1 MSIVAKGGEKSSSF
15 PSVSV
20 GVHKARCIKVI
31 DLGTQK
37 NEFEGNITWKRQALV
52 IWETPDQTNET
63 SEPLTISRFYTLS
76 LHEKSNL
83 GIDLTSWRGR
93 PFSETEKKGFD
104 ISKLIGH
111 TCLLNVIQGNKNNKI
126 GSVMPLPKG
135 DKIAEQ
141 YHTSVTFSI
150 DDFQKGKKETFN
162 QLSEGIRNIIL
173 RSKELEGLEH
183 KDNGDDNNGSTTVG
197 QEPVPFLCLI
207 I

>member
-20 GVHKARCIKVI
+20 GVHKARCVKVI

-37 NEFEGNITWKRQALV
+37 SEFEGNIAWKRQALV
-52 IWETPDQTNET
+52 IWEVPEQTNET

-93 PFSETEKKGFD
+93 PFSETEKKGFN
-104 ISKLIGH
+104 IEKLVGN

-126 GSVMPLPKG
+126 GSIMPLPKG

-141 YHTSVTFSI
+141 YHTGVVF
-150 DDFQKGKKETFN
+150 DLEKYQKGQKEVFN

-183 KDNGDDNNGSTTVG
+183 KDNGDENNGSNTVG
-197 QEPVPFLCLI
+197 QDPVPF
-207 I
+207 

>member
-20 GVHKARCIKVI
+20 GVHKSRCIKVI

-37 NEFEGNITWKRQALV
+37 NEFEGNITWKRQILV
-52 IWETPDQTNET
+52 IWEVPEQTSET
-63 SEPLTISRFYTLS
+63 SEPLTISKFYTLS

-126 GSVMPLPKG
+126 GSIMPLPKG

-141 YHTSVTFSI
+141 YHTGVVF
-150 DDFQKGKKETFN
+150 DLEKYQKGQKEVFN

-197 QEPVPFLCLI
+197 QEPVPF
-207 I
+207 

>member
-37 NEFEGNITWKRQALV
+37 NEFEGNITWKRQVLV

-111 TCLLNVIQGNKNNKI
+111 TCLLNVIQGNKRTQI
-126 GSVMPLPKG
+126 GSIMPLPKG

-141 YHTSVTFSI
+141 YHTSVLF
-150 DDFQKGKKETFN
+150 DLEEFQKGKKETFN

-173 RSKELEGLEH
+173 SSKELEGLEV
-183 KDNGDDNNGSTTVG
+183 GDDNNGSTTVG
-197 QEPVPFLCLI
+197 QDPVPF
-207 I
+207 

>member
-141 YHTSVTFSI
+141 YHTSVKFSI

-197 QEPVPFLCLI
+197 QEPVPF
-207 I
+207 

>member
-20 GVHKARCIKVI
+20 GVHKARCVKVI

-37 NEFEGNITWKRQALV
+37 NEFEGNITWKRQILV
-52 IWETPDQTNET
+52 IWEVPEQTSET
-63 SEPLTISRFYTLS
+63 SEPLTISKFYTLS

-111 TCLLNVIQGNKNNKI
+111 TCLLNVIQGNKRAQI
-126 GSVMPLPKG
+126 GSIMPLPKV

-141 YHTSVTFSI
+141 YHTGVVF
-150 DDFQKGKKETFN
+150 DLEKYQKGQKEVFN

-183 KDNGDDNNGSTTVG
+183 KDNGDENNGSTTVG
-197 QEPVPFLCLI
+197 QDPVPF
-207 I
+207 

>member
-1 MSIVAKGGEKSSSF
+1 MTSIVAKGGEKSSSF

-37 NEFEGNITWKRQALV
+37 NEFEGNITWKRQVLV

-141 YHTSVTFSI
+141 YHPSVMFSM

-183 KDNGDDNNGSTTVG
+183 TDNGDDNNGSTTVG
-197 QEPVPFLCLI
+197 QEPVPF
-207 I
+207 

>member
-20 GVHKARCIKVI
+20 GVHKSRCIKVI

-37 NEFEGNITWKRQALV
+37 NEFEGNITWKRQILV
-52 IWETPDQTNET
+52 IWEVPEQTSET
-63 SEPLTISRFYTLS
+63 SEPLTISKFYTLS

-93 PFSETEKKGFD
+93 PFSETEKKGFN
-104 ISKLIGH
+104 IEKLVGN

-126 GSVMPLPKG
+126 GSIMPLPKG

-141 YHTSVTFSI
+141 YHTGVIF
-150 DDFQKGKKETFN
+150 DLEKYQKGQKEVFN

-183 KDNGDDNNGSTTVG
+183 KDNGDENNGSTTVG
-197 QEPVPFLCLI
+197 QDPVPF
-207 I
+207 

>member
-52 IWETPDQTNET
+52 IWEVPEQTSET
-63 SEPLTISRFYTLS
+63 SEPLTISKFYTLS

-126 GSVMPLPKG
+126 GSIMPLPKG

-141 YHTSVTFSI
+141 YHTGVVF
-150 DDFQKGKKETFN
+150 DLEKYQKGQKEVFN

-183 KDNGDDNNGSTTVG
+183 KDNGDENNGSTTVG
-197 QEPVPFLCLI
+197 QDPVPF
-207 I
+207 

>member
-1 MSIVAKGGEKSSSF
+1 MTSIVAKGGEKSSSF

-37 NEFEGNITWKRQALV
+37 NEFEGNITWKRQVLV

-111 TCLLNVIQGNKNNKI
+111 TCLLNVIKGNKNNKI

-141 YHTSVTFSI
+141 YHTSVVF
-150 DDFQKGKKETFN
+150 DFKDFQNGKKEVFN

-183 KDNGDDNNGSTTVG
+183 TDNGDDNNGSTTVG
-197 QEPVPFLCLI
+197 QEPVPF
-207 I
+207 

>member
-20 GVHKARCIKVI
+20 GVHKARCVKVI

-37 NEFEGNITWKRQALV
+37 NEFEGNITWKRQILV
-52 IWETPDQTNET
+52 IWEVPEQTSET
-63 SEPLTISRFYTLS
+63 SEPLTISKFYTLS

-126 GSVMPLPKG
+126 GSIMPLPKG

-141 YHTSVTFSI
+141 YHTGVVF
-150 DDFQKGKKETFN
+150 DLEKYQKGQKEIFN

-183 KDNGDDNNGSTTVG
+183 KDNGDENNGSTTVG
-197 QEPVPFLCLI
+197 QDPVPF
-207 I
+207 

>member
-37 NEFEGNITWKRQALV
+37 NEFEGNITWKRQILV
-52 IWETPDQTNET
+52 IWEVPEQTSET
-63 SEPLTISRFYTLS
+63 SEPLTISKFYTLS

-126 GSVMPLPKG
+126 GSIMPLPKG

-141 YHTSVTFSI
+141 YHTGVVF
-150 DDFQKGKKETFN
+150 DLEKYQKGQKEIFN

-183 KDNGDDNNGSTTVG
+183 KDNGDENNGSTTVG
-197 QEPVPFLCLI
+197 QDPVPF
-207 I
+207 

>member
-37 NEFEGNITWKRQALV
+37 NEFEGNISWKRQVLV
-52 IWETPDQTNET
+52 IWEVPEQTSET
-63 SEPLTISRFYTLS
+63 SEPLTISKFYTLS

-126 GSVMPLPKG
+126 GSIMPLPKG

-141 YHTSVTFSI
+141 YHTGVVF
-150 DDFQKGKKETFN
+150 DLEKYQKGQKEIFN

-183 KDNGDDNNGSTTVG
+183 KDNGDENNGSTTVG
-197 QEPVPFLCLI
+197 QDPVPF
-207 I
+207 

>member
-1 MSIVAKGGEKSSSF
+1 MTSIVAKGGEKSSSF

-37 NEFEGNITWKRQALV
+37 NEFEGNITWKRQVLV
-52 IWETPDQTNET
+52 IWETPDQNNET

-93 PFSETEKKGFD
+93 PFSATEIKAFD
-104 ISKLIGH
+104 IAKLVGVE
-111 TCLLNVIQGNKNNKI
+111 CLLNVIQGKKRTQI
-126 GSVMPLPKG
+126 GSIMPLPKG

-141 YHTSVTFSI
+141 YHTSVLF
-150 DDFQKGKKETFN
+150 DLEEFQKGKKETFN
-162 QLSEGIRNIIL
+162 QLSEGIRKIIL
-173 RSKELEGLEH
+173 SSKELEGLEV
-183 KDNGDDNNGSTTVG
+183 GDDNNGSTTIG
-197 QEPVPFLCLI
+197 QEPVPF
-207 I
+207 

>member
-20 GVHKARCIKVI
+20 GVHKSRCIKVI

-37 NEFEGNITWKRQALV
+37 NEFEGNITWKRQILV
-52 IWETPDQTNET
+52 IWEVPEQTSET
-63 SEPLTISRFYTLS
+63 SEPLTISKFYTLS

-126 GSVMPLPKG
+126 GSIMPLPKG

-141 YHTSVTFSI
+141 YHTGVVF
-150 DDFQKGKKETFN
+150 DLEKYQKGQKEVFN

-183 KDNGDDNNGSTTVG
+183 KDNGDDNNGSNTVG
-197 QEPVPFLCLI
+197 QEPVPF
-207 I
+207 

>member
-15 PSVSV
+15 PSVPV

-37 NEFEGNITWKRQALV
+37 NEFEGNITWKRQILV
-52 IWETPDQTNET
+52 IWEVPEQTSET
-63 SEPLTISRFYTLS
+63 SEPLTISKFYTLS

-126 GSVMPLPKG
+126 GSIMPLPKG

-141 YHTSVTFSI
+141 YHTGVVF
-150 DDFQKGKKETFN
+150 DLEKYQKGQKEVFN

-197 QEPVPFLCLI
+197 QEPVPF
-207 I
+207 

>member
-15 PSVSV
+15 PSVPV

-37 NEFEGNITWKRQALV
+37 NEFEGNITWKRQILV
-52 IWETPDQTNET
+52 IWEVPEQTSET
-63 SEPLTISRFYTLS
+63 SEPLTISKFYTLS

-126 GSVMPLPKG
+126 GSIMPLPKG

-141 YHTSVTFSI
+141 YHTGVVF
-150 DDFQKGKKETFN
+150 DLEKYQKGQKEVFN

-183 KDNGDDNNGSTTVG
+183 KDNGDENNGSTTVG
-197 QEPVPFLCLI
+197 QDPVPF
-207 I
+207 

>member
-52 IWETPDQTNET
+52 IWEVPDQTNET

-141 YHTSVTFSI
+141 YHTSVVF
-150 DDFQKGKKETFN
+150 DFKDFQNGKKEVFN

-183 KDNGDDNNGSTTVG
+183 TDNGDDNNGSTTVG
-197 QEPVPFLCLI
+197 QEPVPF
-207 I
+207 

>member
-20 GVHKARCIKVI
+20 GVHKSRCIKVI

-37 NEFEGNITWKRQALV
+37 NEFEGNITWKRQILV
-52 IWETPDQTNET
+52 IWEVPEQTSET
-63 SEPLTISRFYTLS
+63 SEPLTISKFYTLS

-126 GSVMPLPKG
+126 GSIMPLPKG

-141 YHTSVTFSI
+141 YHTGVIF
-150 DDFQKGKKETFN
+150 DLEKYQKGQKEIFN
-162 QLSEGIRNIIL
+162 QLSEGIRKIIL
-173 RSKELEGLEH
+173 GSKELEGLEH
-183 KDNGDDNNGSTTVG
+183 KDNGDENNGSTTVG
-197 QEPVPFLCLI
+197 QDPVPF
-207 I
+207 

>member
-20 GVHKARCIKVI
+20 GVHKSRCIKVI

-37 NEFEGNITWKRQALV
+37 NEFEGNITWKRQILV
-52 IWETPDQTNET
+52 IWEVPEQTSET
-63 SEPLTISRFYTLS
+63 SEPLTISKFYTLS

-104 ISKLIGH
+104 ISKLISH

-126 GSVMPLPKG
+126 GSIMPLPKG

-141 YHTSVTFSI
+141 YHTGVVF
-150 DDFQKGKKETFN
+150 DLEKYQKGQKEIFN
-162 QLSEGIRNIIL
+162 QLSEGIRKIIL
-173 RSKELEGLEH
+173 GSKELEGLEH
-183 KDNGDDNNGSTTVG
+183 KDNGDENNGSTTVG
-197 QEPVPFLCLI
+197 QDPVPF
-207 I
+207 

>member
-111 TCLLNVIQGNKNNKI
+111 TCLLNVIKGNKNNKI

-141 YHTSVTFSI
+141 YHTSVVF
-150 DDFQKGKKETFN
+150 DFKDFQNGKKEVFN

-183 KDNGDDNNGSTTVG
+183 TDNGDDNNGSTTVG
-197 QEPVPFLCLI
+197 QEPVPF
-207 I
+207 

>member
-141 YHTSVTFSI
+141 YHTSVTVSI

-183 KDNGDDNNGSTTVG
+183 KDNGDDNNGSNTVG
-197 QEPVPFLCLI
+197 QEPVPF
-207 I
+207 

>member
-15 PSVSV
+15 PSVPV

-37 NEFEGNITWKRQALV
+37 NEFEGNITWKRQILV
-52 IWETPDQTNET
+52 IWEVPEQTSET
-63 SEPLTISRFYTLS
+63 SEPLTISKFYTLS

-126 GSVMPLPKG
+126 GSIMPLPKG

-141 YHTSVTFSI
+141 YHTGVIF
-150 DDFQKGKKETFN
+150 DLEKYQKGQKEIFN

-183 KDNGDDNNGSTTVG
+183 KDNGDENNGSTTVG
-197 QEPVPFLCLI
+197 QDPVPF
-207 I
+207 

>member
-1 MSIVAKGGEKSSSF
+1 MTSIMAKGSEKSSSF

-37 NEFEGNITWKRQALV
+37 NEYEGNITWKRQVLV

-63 SEPLTISRFYTLS
+63 SEPLTISKFYTLS

-93 PFSETEKKGFD
+93 AFSETEKKGFD
-104 ISKLIGH
+104 IANLIGQSC
-111 TCLLNVIQGNKNNKI
+111 TLNVIQGNKNNKI
-126 GSVMPLPKG
+126 GSVMPLLK

-141 YHTSVTFSI
+141 YHTSVIF
-150 DDFQKGKKETFN
+150 DLKDFQNGKKEVFN
-162 QLSEGIRNIIL
+162 QLPEGIRNMIL
-173 RSKELEGLEH
+173 RSRELEGL
-183 KDNGDDNNGSTTVG
+183 DQSDTGDENNGSNTVG
-197 QEPVPFLCLI
+197 QEPVPF
-207 I
+207 

>member
-1 MSIVAKGGEKSSSF
+1 MTSIVAKGSEKSSSF

-37 NEFEGNITWKRQALV
+37 NEYEGNITWKRQVLV

-63 SEPLTISRFYTLS
+63 SEPLTISKFYTLS

-93 PFSETEKKGFD
+93 AFSETEKKGFD
-104 ISKLIGH
+104 IANLIGQPC
-111 TCLLNVIQGNKNNKI
+111 TLNVIQGNKNNKI
-126 GSVMPLPKG
+126 GSVMPLAKG

-141 YHTSVTFSI
+141 YHTNVIF
-150 DDFQKGKKETFN
+150 DLKDFQNGKKEVFN
-162 QLSEGIRNIIL
+162 QLPEGIRNIIL
-173 RSKELEGLEH
+173 RSRELEGL
-183 KDNGDDNNGSTTVG
+183 DQSDTGDENNGSNTVG
-197 QEPVPFLCLI
+197 QEPVPF
-207 I
+207 